1 MVYQHGILGIN
12 MVTHYIDMV
21 ILDIDVVYGQMIW
34 EMTVSIW

>member
-1 MVYQHGILGIN
+1 